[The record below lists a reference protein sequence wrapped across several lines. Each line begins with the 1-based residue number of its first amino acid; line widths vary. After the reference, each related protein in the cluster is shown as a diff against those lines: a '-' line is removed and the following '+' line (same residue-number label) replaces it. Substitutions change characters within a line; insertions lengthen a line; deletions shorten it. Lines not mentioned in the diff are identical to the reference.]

1 MKKVDPITLA
11 VVRNNLISVANGMQ
25 ETAFRCAVTTY
36 LYEIMDCSF
45 SLLDDEAGVIAEA
58 HGMLLFLGS
67 LGPAVR
73 NCIGLIGK
81 ENLSPGDV
89 IVAAHPDITG
99 AHTSDALVF
108 SPIFYKKRLFGFA
121 ATKSHW
127 LDLGAKDAF
136 PTNSRS
142 AFEEGL
148 RIPPVRIYRKREL
161 QQDIWE
167 IIRNNSRTPDMV
179 WGDMQAR

>member
-127 LDLGAKDAF
+127 LDLGRRTPF
-136 PTNSRS
+136 PPTRGAPSRRVCAYPRS
-142 AFEEGL
+142 GFTANESS
-148 RIPPVRIYRKREL
+148 
-161 QQDIWE
+161 
-167 IIRNNSRTPDMV
+167 SRTSGKSLGTTRERRTWCGAICRP
-179 WGDMQAR
+179 R